1 MSTSPIATKD
11 NAATA
16 VGRLHTHTTPLHSLD
31 LTPAQHSELS
41 TTLQGHTEGTPSML
55 KHSLFVALCTLI
67 TLGLMSSSA
76 LAQEAE
82 SAQGPQGQLEED
94 LALFWGKK
102 REVKIVQRREFIK
115 DGKMEAAVVGGIIP
129 NDDFIFYITPS
140 ARFGYH
146 FAESFMIEGSFA
158 YALERDT
165 GLKSFLEDSDIGL
178 KSADIRE
185 FIEMY
190 YNANILW
197 SPIYGKIS
205 FLGTKLTH
213 FDTFIGLGV
222 GFFHTRARED
232 DKNPDFQ
239 SRLKPAANTVLGFRW
254 HITDLINVRTEYRH
268 YFFEKALGGISK
280 PVEVSLGV
288 GFSF

>member
-1 MSTSPIATKD
+1 MIVVSTSKS
-11 NAATA
+11 
-16 VGRLHTHTTPLHSLD
+16 THSSDLSLAPLSG
-31 LTPAQHSELS
+31 S
-41 TTLQGHTEGTPSML
+41 TTRPRGLTEGTPSMF
-55 KHSLFVALCTLI
+55 KHSLFTALCALL
-67 TLGLMSSSA
+67 TLGFLSTGA
-76 LAQEAE
+76 LAQESE
-82 SAQGPQGQLEED
+82 PAQSQASQLEDD

-115 DGKMEAAVVGGIIP
+115 DGKMEASVFGGIIP
-129 NDDFIFYITPS
+129 NDDFIFYITPT

-146 FAESFMIEGSFA
+146 FAESFMVEGSFA
-158 YALERDT
+158 YAMERDT

-213 FDTFIGLGV
+213 FDTFIGLGI

-232 DKNPDFQ
+232 DTNPDFQ
-239 SRLKPAANTVLGFRW
+239 SRLKPSANTVLGFRW

>member
-1 MSTSPIATKD
+1 MFK
-11 NAATA
+11 
-16 VGRLHTHTTPLHSLD
+16 HPL
-31 LTPAQHSELS
+31 
-41 TTLQGHTEGTPSML
+41 
-55 KHSLFVALCTLI
+55 FIALCAVL
-67 TLGLMSSSA
+67 TLGLLSTSA
-76 LAQEAE
+76 LAQDSEP
-82 SAQGPQGQLEED
+82 AQGQTSPLEED

-115 DGKMEAAVVGGIIP
+115 DGKMEASVFGGIIP
-129 NDDFIFYITPS
+129 NDDFIFYITPT

-146 FAESFMIEGSFA
+146 FAESFMVEGSFS
-158 YALERDT
+158 YAMERDT

-190 YNANILW
+190 YNASILW

-213 FDTFIGLGV
+213 FDTFVGLGV

-232 DKNPDFQ
+232 DTNPDFQ
-239 SRLKPAANTVLGFRW
+239 SRLKPSANTVLGFRW
-254 HITDLINVRTEYRH
+254 HVTDLINVRTEYRH